1 MLDSSDHVT
10 DMLAEH
16 CQEKVL
22 LALVLKLEDI
32 VILQECDKDL
42 ADVEL
47 TLDNSTV
54 ALEKLLNGFLLASD
68 RGKV

>member
-54 ALEKLLNGFLLASD
+54 ALKKLLNGFLLASD

>member
-1 MLDSSDHVT
+1 MLDSSDHVA

-16 CQEKVL
+16 CQEKIL
-22 LALVLKLEDI
+22 LALVLKLEEV

-47 TLDNSTV
+47 ALDDSTV
-54 ALEKLLNGFLLASD
+54 ALEKLLC
-68 RGKV
+68 